1 MFVGR
6 EDELN
11 ALEALWGRDLGV
23 LVTCRG
29 RRRIGKSTLIEEFAS
44 RTSDRFIAIEG
55 LPPRKGVTDADQ
67 RRHFCEMIA
76 EYANRDYRPAATWSI
91 AFSQLNDIIPN
102 DARTVVLLDEISW
115 LGGHFPDFPGYL
127 KQAWDKRLRKHPNL
141 IFVLCG
147 SVSTWIAENI
157 LDNTSFVGRDSLDL
171 EVRELPLSDSVK
183 MLGPNSERL
192 SSGELLDLFSIT
204 GGVPKYI
211 EEIKPQISADENI
224 RRMCFL
230 PRSLLFREFDDIF
243 STVLGRKVES
253 RGRILRM
260 LADGPKS
267 ASELAGLVGISQNGA
282 ISQALKDLCLAGFT
296 TRESGLNPETGKPL
310 RLERYRICDNYTR
323 FYLQAIEPRKAAI
336 DGGLFRFSSLEQLP
350 GWESLF
356 GFQFENLVLAHIP
369 DLFPLLGLDKSLV
382 LSASPFVRK
391 AGANGKGVQIDMLI
405 QTRRSMM
412 VVEIK
417 RRREIEP
424 GIVDEVLEK
433 VKILRK
439 MTDASIRTALI
450 YDGHLA
456 KSIPADG
463 FFDFI
468 LSAAKMLGR
477 TEICA

>member
-1 MFVGR
+1 MFIGR

-11 ALEALWGRDLGV
+11 ALEALWGRDSGV

-29 RRRIGKSTLIEEFAS
+29 RRRIGKSTLIEEFAA

-55 LPPRKGVTDADQ
+55 LPPRKGVSDADQ
-67 RRHFCEMIA
+67 RRHFCEMVA
-76 EYANRDYRPAATWSI
+76 EYAGRDYTPASTWSI
-91 AFSQLNDIIPN
+91 AFAQLNEIIPN

-115 LGGHFPDFPGYL
+115 LGGHCPDFPGYL
-127 KQAWDKRLRKHPNL
+127 KAAWDKRLRKHPNL
-141 IFVLCG
+141 ILVLCG

-157 LDNTSFVGRDSLDL
+157 LDSTGFVGRDSLDL
-171 EVRELPLSDSVK
+171 EIKELSLSDSVK
-183 MLGPNSERL
+183 MLGPSAERL
-192 SSGELLDLFSIT
+192 SSGELLDMFSIT

-211 EEIKPQISADENI
+211 EEIKPQISVDENI

-243 STVLGRKVES
+243 SAVLGRRAES
-253 RGRILRM
+253 RGRILRK
-260 LADGPKS
+260 LSDGPKS
-267 ASELAGLVGISQNGA
+267 ASELAALEGTVQNGA
-282 ISQALKDLCLAGFT
+282 ISQALKDLCLAGFAV
-296 TRESGLNPETGKPL
+296 RESGLNPETGKPL

-323 FYLQAIEPRKAAI
+323 FYLHAIEPRKTAI
-336 DGGLFRFSSLEQLP
+336 ENGLFRFSSLEQLP
-350 GWESLF
+350 GWEALL
-356 GFQFENLVLAHIP
+356 GLQFENLILSHIP
-369 DLFPLLGLDKSLV
+369 DLFAHLGLDNSLV

-391 AGANGKGVQIDMLI
+391 AGAGGRGVQIDLLI
-405 QTRRSMM
+405 QTRRSLM

-424 GIVDEVLEK
+424 GVVDEVLEK
-433 VKILRK
+433 AKTLRK
-439 MTDASIRTALI
+439 MSDASIRTALV

-468 LSAAKMLGR
+468 IPASKLLGR
-477 TEICA
+477 N

>member
-1 MFVGR
+1 MFIGR

-11 ALEALWGRDLGV
+11 ALDALWGRDSGV

-29 RRRIGKSTLIEEFAS
+29 RRRIGKSTLIEEFAA

-55 LPPRKGVTDADQ
+55 LPPRKGVSDADQ
-67 RRHFCEMIA
+67 RRHFCEMVA
-76 EYANRDYRPAATWSI
+76 EYAGRDYIPAATWSI
-91 AFSQLNDIIPN
+91 AFAQLNEIIPN

-115 LGGHFPDFPGYL
+115 LGDHCPDFPGYL
-127 KQAWDKRLRKHPNL
+127 KAAWDKRLRKHPNL
-141 IFVLCG
+141 IMVLCG

-157 LDNTSFVGRDSLDL
+157 LDSTGFVGRDSLDL
-171 EVRELPLSDSVK
+171 EIKELSLSDSVK
-183 MLGPNSERL
+183 MLGPSAERL
-192 SSGELLDLFSIT
+192 SSGELLDMFSIT

-230 PRSLLFREFDDIF
+230 PRSLLFREFDDVF
-243 STVLGRKVES
+243 SAVLGRRAES

-267 ASELAGLVGISQNGA
+267 ASELAAREGTAQNGA
-282 ISQALKDLCLAGFT
+282 ISQALKDLCLAGFAV
-296 TRESGLNPETGKPL
+296 RESGLNPETGKPL
-310 RLERYRICDNYTR
+310 RLERYRICDNYAR
-323 FYLQAIEPRKAAI
+323 FYLHAIEPRKTAI
-336 DGGLFRFSSLEQLP
+336 ENGLFRFSSLEQLP
-350 GWESLF
+350 GWDALL
-356 GFQFENLVLAHIP
+356 GLQFENLILSHIP
-369 DLFPLLGLDKSLV
+369 DLFSYLGLDNSLV

-391 AGANGKGVQIDMLI
+391 AGAGGRGVQVDLLI
-405 QTRRSMM
+405 QTRRSLM

-417 RRREIEP
+417 RRREIETC
-424 GIVDEVLEK
+424 IVDEVLK
-433 VKILRK
+433 KAKTLRK
-439 MTDASIRTALI
+439 MTDASIRTALV

-468 LSAAKMLGR
+468 LPASKLLGR
-477 TEICA
+477 D